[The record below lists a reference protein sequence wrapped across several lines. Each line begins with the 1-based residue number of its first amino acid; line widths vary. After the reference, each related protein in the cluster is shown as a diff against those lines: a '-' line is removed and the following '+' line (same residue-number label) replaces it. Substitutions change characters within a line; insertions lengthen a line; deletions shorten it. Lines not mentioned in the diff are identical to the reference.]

1 MEPITRR
8 AAIGLLAAA
17 TTGLSGSAQE
27 QASGRTVQSLT
38 GEWRFQADP
47 SNAGLQE
54 GWYRRRFPESLKL
67 PGSLEMNGQGVLN
80 TEYSAQALNRKYV
93 PQPGGVWYQREF
105 EAPSSWSGRRVA
117 LVLERSSNS
126 RVWLDGR
133 EVGEP
138 QNSRRAPHV
147 HELGGSIPP
156 GRHALTILAGAAL
169 PGRIEL
175 VVTDRVWVRQVRVT
189 PDVAGKRARL
199 SVEVANETVGNVK
212 GVLQLAAR
220 SFNSSRTHEP
230 ALVELPF
237 EAPPGRRR
245 LEAELTM
252 GGGMLLWDEFQP
264 ALYRLTTALKASGAG
279 ASYADTAQT
288 SFGMR
293 EISTRS
299 GRLQVNG
306 RTVFLR
312 GRSNGGGISPM
323 TGQPLF
329 DLDGWRRYFRNNK
342 DYGLNLLRDS
352 SFPPEAAFEA
362 ADLEGVY
369 IQAELGARNPVI
381 AEGIQSAVEEGTR
394 FQEAFGNHPSFCFF
408 PLGNE
413 LFGERAAMAE
423 IVSRLRAQDGR
434 RLYASGS
441 NNFWGAQRYQPGDD
455 YWVTWR
461 TRKGEEGAVRA
472 SYACTNLP
480 AGHIEAGPPNTLRSY
495 SQSLEGIP
503 VPVVAH
509 EIGEYQIYP
518 NYDEIPKYTGA
529 LQPRDF
535 EIFRNRLN
543 QAGMLDQWKDFFRA
557 SGALAVLCYKED
569 VEAALRTPG
578 FGGFYILDLAD
589 RHVDEGA
596 LVGILDAFNDS
607 KGLVTPEDWRQFCS
621 PTVPLLRF
629 DKYTW
634 NSAETFA
641 AEVLVAHYGPADLRN
656 AVVAWSLRNAAS
668 QVVQGGE
675 LPLALIP
682 QGAAANLGRVSFPL
696 VTLKTPARYDLELLV
711 RGTPFR
717 NQWPVWVFDR
727 SIDTRPPAGLRPAR
741 NLDAAAQ
748 QRLVEG
754 DTVLLMPALEDWELS
769 HQMAPRYVDGQFPT
783 DFWSYRMFQDHCL
796 SREMKP
802 SAGTL
807 GLLMDPKHPAL
818 ARFPTEYHTNWQ
830 WWHLI
835 KNSRAVVLDGAPAG
849 YRPIVQVIDN
859 VSRNYKLGM
868 IFEFRAG
875 KGKLLVCTAD
885 LLKLKERPEAGQ
897 LLASLLAYAG
907 SEEFQPATTIGL
919 TALKR
924 IMGIQVV
931 HA

>member
-1 MEPITRR
+1 
-8 AAIGLLAAA
+8 
-17 TTGLSGSAQE
+17 
-27 QASGRTVQSLT
+27 
-38 GEWRFQADP
+38 
-47 SNAGLQE
+47 
-54 GWYRRRFPESLKL
+54 
-67 PGSLEMNGQGVLN
+67 
-80 TEYSAQALNRKYV
+80 
-93 PQPGGVWYQREF
+93 
-105 EAPSSWSGRRVA
+105 
-117 LVLERSSNS
+117 
-126 RVWLDGR
+126 
-133 EVGEP
+133 
-138 QNSRRAPHV
+138 
-147 HELGGSIPP
+147 
-156 GRHALTILAGAAL
+156 
-169 PGRIEL
+169 
-175 VVTDRVWVRQVRVT
+175 
-189 PDVAGKRARL
+189 
-199 SVEVANETVGNVK
+199 
-212 GVLQLAAR
+212 
-220 SFNSSRTHEP
+220 
-230 ALVELPF
+230 
-237 EAPPGRRR
+237 
-245 LEAELTM
+245 
-252 GGGMLLWDEFQP
+252 
-264 ALYRLTTALKASGAG
+264 
-279 ASYADTAQT
+279 
-288 SFGMR
+288 
-293 EISTRS
+293 
-299 GRLQVNG
+299 
-306 RTVFLR
+306 
-312 GRSNGGGISPM
+312 
-323 TGQPLF
+323 
-329 DLDGWRRYFRNNK
+329 
-342 DYGLNLLRDS
+342 
-352 SFPPEAAFEA
+352 
-362 ADLEGVY
+362 
-369 IQAELGARNPVI
+369 
-381 AEGIQSAVEEGTR
+381 
-394 FQEAFGNHPSFCFF
+394 
-408 PLGNE
+408 
-413 LFGERAAMAE
+413 
-423 IVSRLRAQDGR
+423 
-434 RLYASGS
+434 
-441 NNFWGAQRYQPGDD
+441 
-455 YWVTWR
+455 VTWR

-480 AGHIEAGPPNTLRSY
+480 VGHIEAGPPDTRRDY

-518 NYDEIPKYTGA
+518 NYDEIPKYTGV

-656 AVVAWSLRNAAS
+656 AVVSWSLRNAAS

-696 VTLKTPARYDLELLV
+696 VTLKTPERYDLELLV

-727 SIDTRPPAGLRPAR
+727 SIDTRPPAGLRLAR

-748 QRLVEG
+748 QRLVDG
-754 DTVLLMPALEDWELS
+754 DAALLLPAIEDWELS
-769 HQMAPRYVDGQFPT
+769 HQMAPKFVDGQFPT

-807 GLLMDPKHPAL
+807 GLLMDPKNPAL
-818 ARFPTEYHTNWQ
+818 ARFPAEYHTNWQ

-849 YRPIVQVIDN
+849 YRPVVQVIDN

-868 IFEFRAG
+868 IFEFRVG
-875 KGKLLVCTAD
+875 KGKLLICTSD
-885 LLKLKERPEAGQ
+885 LLKLKDRPEAAQ
-897 LLASLLAYAG
+897 LLQSLLAYAG
-907 SEEFQPATTIGL
+907 SPEFQPATTIDL
-919 TALKR
+919 MTLKK

-931 HA
+931 YA